1 MSSKGESLLDV
12 SDTSHNPSYKDGN
25 QNPAWECIDSRPESI
40 LSQNINENQQQQQM
54 DKMKHS
60 SLWSGLYYIN
70 NTG

>member
-12 SDTSHNPSYKDGN
+12 SDTSHTPSYKDDN

-40 LSQNINENQQQQQM
+40 LSQNINVNQQQQQM

-60 SLWSGLYYIN
+60 SL
-70 NTG
+70 